1 MTKKDE
7 KKIQAIVRDI
17 LEDLLLEEESPAVI
31 GYNETTFPVD
41 TLNEIEAFLGQPID
55 FMGIS

>member
-1 MTKKDE
+1 MK